1 MIERRRRAPGE
12 RSRRLILGQAA
23 RLATVEGLE
32 GLSIGRLADA
42 TGMPKS
48 SVYVLFGSKE
58 ELQLATIDAA
68 RSSFLEE
75 VVTPALRAVPP
86 GRERLETLCEGF
98 LGYVQRRV
106 FPGGCF
112 FVATAAELGARR
124 GRVHD
129 RVAAYQREW
138 RDLLEQTAREAGQA
152 GELAHGTDPAQL
164 AFELSAILAGAN
176 IVAVLHDDDGAIDRA
191 RRAVTTRLGPALSGM
206 PSVANWTRAGSRA
219 EGGA

>member
-1 MIERRRRAPGE
+1 VIERRRRAPGE

-32 GLSIGRLADA
+32 GLSIGRLAEA

-86 GRERLETLCEGF
+86 GRERLEMLCEGF

-138 RDLLEQTAREAGQA
+138 RDLLEQTAREAGK
-152 GELAHGTDPAQL
+152 LADGADPAQL

-176 IVAVLHDDDGAIDRA
+176 IVAVLHDDDSAIDRA
-191 RRAVTTRLGPALSGM
+191 RRAVTARLAPALSGSS
-206 PSVANWTRAGSRA
+206 SVANWTRPGSRA